1 MSELIVAS
9 FRGADSAAQALE
21 KLLTLEP
28 AIVVDVEDAVV
39 AVREAD
45 GKVRL
50 QQTMDPLTLR
60 ANRGFAWG
68 ALLGTLAGL
77 LLLHPL
83 AGLAAGLVLGAGAGA
98 VSGALA
104 DFGIPD
110 DFIGHTARELA
121 PDSSALF
128 ILLRQVAFERLAREL
143 EPFGA
148 RIARTSLTPKQERR
162 LKNAVAGVHP
172 PR

>member
-1 MSELIVAS
+1 MSELIVAA

-21 KLLTLEP
+21 KLLALEP
-28 AIVVDVEDAVV
+28 AIVADVEDAVV
-39 AVREAD
+39 AVRGAD

-50 QQTMDPLTLR
+50 QQTIDPLTLR
-60 ANRGFAWG
+60 ATRGLAWG
-68 ALLGTLAGL
+68 GLLGTLAGL
-77 LLLHPL
+77 LLLNPL
-83 AGLAAGLVLGAGAGA
+83 AGLAAGLVLGGGAGA

-104 DFGIPD
+104 DYGIAD
-110 DFIGHTARELA
+110 GFIRHTARELA

-148 RIARTSLTPKQERR
+148 RIARTSLTPQQERH
-162 LKNAVAGVHP
+162 LKKAVAGVHL